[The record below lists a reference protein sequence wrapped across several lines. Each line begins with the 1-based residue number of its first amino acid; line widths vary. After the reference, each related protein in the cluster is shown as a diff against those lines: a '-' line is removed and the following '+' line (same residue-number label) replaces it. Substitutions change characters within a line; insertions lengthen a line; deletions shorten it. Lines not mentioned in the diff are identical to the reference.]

1 MKLTR
6 SFILSTILLS
16 ISGCI
21 TKFIPELDE
30 NRELLV
36 VEGLLTDRIET
47 NTIRLTKSLPIGK
60 KSNIKPVVGC
70 TVSIIDDLDN
80 SWILKE
86 KGNGYYITD
95 SLKFRGVAGRKYTLR
110 IQSHSSVLNNYSY
123 ESLPMELKPV
133 PPIDNLFWEKFL
145 IEEGDDYYAPKEGCE
160 IYLDTH
166 DDTQEC
172 KFFRWDF
179 TETWEIILPF
189 VVPNSVCWATNE
201 SGSILIQNTSL
212 LSEASVR
219 RFPINFISPAT
230 DRLKEK
236 YSIIVNQYSINE
248 QEYEYWDKMKRLT
261 EHSGT
266 LYDIIP
272 FSVPGN
278 IYCVEDPTEKVLGYF
293 SVSSKTSR
301 RIFIADSLSGMV
313 QLYNDCPISPPI
325 PFEEPVPTLGIN
337 VWIIYDHSQEVP
349 PYIIYTDKKFCADCT
364 TRGTKIKPPF
374 WDDDILN
381 QR

>member
-1 MKLTR
+1 MKFHKTYILIAI
-6 SFILSTILLS
+6 ILSAY
-16 ISGCI
+16 GCI
-21 TKFIPELDE
+21 TKFMPELDE

-36 VEGLLTDRIET
+36 VEGLLTDRPET

-60 KSNIKPVVGC
+60 KSNIKPVPGC

-80 SWILKE
+80 SWTLKE

-95 SLKFRGVAGRKYTLR
+95 SLRFRGVTGRKYTLR

-133 PPIDNLFWEKFL
+133 PPIDNLYWEKFL
-145 IEEGDDYYAPKEGCE
+145 IEEGHNYFAPKEGCE

-179 TETWEIILPF
+179 TETWEVILPF
-189 VVPNSVCWATNE
+189 MVPNKVCWATSE
-201 SGSILIQNTSL
+201 SGSILIKNTSL
-212 LSEASVR
+212 LSEASIS
-219 RFPINFISPAT
+219 RFPINFITPAT

-248 QEYEYWDKMKRLT
+248 QEYEYWDKMQRLT

-266 LYDIIP
+266 LYDDIP

-293 SVSSKTSR
+293 SVSAKTSK
-301 RIFIADSLSGMV
+301 RIFIANTLSGMV

-325 PFEEPVPTLGIN
+325 PFGEPVPTLGVN

-374 WDDDILN
+374 WDDDKPG

>member
-1 MKLTR
+1 VKLIR
-6 SFILSTILLS
+6 LIILYAIFLPV
-16 ISGCI
+16 SGCI
-21 TKFIPELDE
+21 TKFMPDLDE
-30 NRELLV
+30 KMELLV
-36 VEGLLTDRIET
+36 VEGLLTDQQET
-47 NTIRLTKSLPIGK
+47 NTIRLTKSLPFGK
-60 KSNIKPVVGC
+60 KSNIKPLLGC

-80 SWILKE
+80 SWSLKE

-95 SLKFRGVAGRKYTLR
+95 SLNFRGVTGRKYKLQ

-145 IEEGDDYYAPKEGCE
+145 IEEGDDRHAPKEGCE
-160 IYLDTH
+160 IFLDAH
-166 DDTQEC
+166 DDKREC

-179 TETWEIILPF
+179 TETWELILPF
-189 VVPNSVCWATNE
+189 IVPNRVCWVTNE
-201 SGSILIQNTSL
+201 SGSILIKNTSL
-212 LSEASVR
+212 LSEASVS

-248 QEYEYWDKMKRLT
+248 EEYEYWDKMQRLT

-266 LYDIIP
+266 LYDNIP
-272 FSVPGN
+272 ISVPGN

-293 SVSSKTSR
+293 SVSAKTSR
-301 RIFIADSLSGMV
+301 RIFIATSLSGMV

-325 PFEEPVPTLGIN
+325 PLEDPVPTLGTN
-337 VWIIYDHSQEVP
+337 VWIIIDHRWNIP
-349 PYIIYTDKKFCADCT
+349 PFIIYTDKKFCADCT
-364 TRGTKIKPPF
+364 TRGTNIKPPF

>member
-1 MKLTR
+1 M
-6 SFILSTILLS
+6 
-16 ISGCI
+16 
-21 TKFIPELDE
+21 PDLDE

-36 VEGLLTDRIET
+36 VEGLLTDRPET
-47 NTIRLTKSLPIGK
+47 NIIRLTKSLPLGK
-60 KSNIKPVVGC
+60 KSNIKPVLGC
-70 TVSIIDDLDN
+70 TVSIIDDIDN
-80 SWILKE
+80 SWTLKE

-95 SLKFRGVAGRKYTLR
+95 SLKFRGVIGRKYTLQ

-133 PPIDNLFWEKFL
+133 PPIDKLFWEKFL
-145 IEEGDDYYAPKEGCE
+145 IEEGNEDYTPKEGCE

-166 DDTQEC
+166 DDTREC
-172 KFFRWDF
+172 NFFRWDF
-179 TETWEIILPF
+179 TETWEVALPF
-189 VVPNSVCWATNE
+189 IVPNRVCWSTNE
-201 SGSILIQNTSL
+201 SGSILIKNTSL
-212 LSEASVR
+212 LSETSVR
-219 RFPINFISPAT
+219 RFPVNFISTAT

-248 QEYEYWDKMKRLT
+248 EEYEYWEKMQRLT

-266 LYDIIP
+266 LYDNIP

-293 SVSSKTSR
+293 SVSAKTSR
-301 RIFIADSLSGMV
+301 RIFIEDSFSGIV

-325 PFEEPVPTLGIN
+325 PFEQPVPTLGIN
-337 VWIIYDHSQEVP
+337 VWIIIDNSQEVP
-349 PYIIYTDKKFCADCT
+349 PSIIYTDKKFCADCT
-364 TRGTKIKPPF
+364 TRGTKIKPTF